1 MLMAMATKVEGF
13 DVLCSNLELDNFT
26 EMEKSAKT
34 IAKKLNSVYY
44 GEDSDDTSHLY
55 IVGSVGRKT
64 AIKGSSDL
72 DILFDLPSD
81 TYKKFDAYESNGQS
95 SLLQEVKGYLKERYP
110 RTDIS
115 GDGQVVV
122 IEFNHYTVELVP
134 GFKQLD
140 DRFKYPDTHDGGSW
154 KYTDPLPEQSAC
166 KECDDNSNGN
176 YFNFCHIIRKWKN
189 EQGFKFGGLLMD
201 TLVYDHFK
209 EKDFYSNSTFDDYF
223 DILKNL
229 LSFLGKQD
237 KARTYWYAIG
247 SNQKVMNSD
256 KGAFVDQANDAM
268 EIIDAVERDDDV
280 PSVLRKILG
289 KEYPAEQ
296 YVLKEA
302 AFAADSFTNTE
313 QFIQDLFPVDIRYS
327 LSLDCEVR
335 QNGFR
340 EKLLSAILR
349 DRQILRHNKQ
359 LEFFIDK
366 TDCPKPYDIY
376 WKVRNV
382 GSEAERRNCIRGQI
396 KKTNL
401 QTQREHTDFR
411 GSHFVECYLV
421 KNNVCVARA
430 HIDVPIGVA

>member
-1 MLMAMATKVEGF
+1 MAMATKVEGF

-26 EMEKSAKT
+26 EMEKSAKA

-189 EQGFKFGGLLMD
+189 EQGFKFGGLLID

-209 EKDFYSNSTFDDYF
+209 
-223 DILKNL
+223 
-229 LSFLGKQD
+229 
-237 KARTYWYAIG
+237 
-247 SNQKVMNSD
+247 
-256 KGAFVDQANDAM
+256 
-268 EIIDAVERDDDV
+268 
-280 PSVLRKILG
+280 
-289 KEYPAEQ
+289 
-296 YVLKEA
+296 
-302 AFAADSFTNTE
+302 
-313 QFIQDLFPVDIRYS
+313 
-327 LSLDCEVR
+327 
-335 QNGFR
+335 
-340 EKLLSAILR
+340 
-349 DRQILRHNKQ
+349 
-359 LEFFIDK
+359 
-366 TDCPKPYDIY
+366 
-376 WKVRNV
+376 
-382 GSEAERRNCIRGQI
+382 
-396 KKTNL
+396 
-401 QTQREHTDFR
+401 
-411 GSHFVECYLV
+411 
-421 KNNVCVARA
+421 
-430 HIDVPIGVA
+430 

>member
-1 MLMAMATKVEGF
+1 
-13 DVLCSNLELDNFT
+13 
-26 EMEKSAKT
+26 
-34 IAKKLNSVYY
+34 
-44 GEDSDDTSHLY
+44 
-55 IVGSVGRKT
+55 
-64 AIKGSSDL
+64 
-72 DILFDLPSD
+72 
-81 TYKKFDAYESNGQS
+81 
-95 SLLQEVKGYLKERYP
+95 
-110 RTDIS
+110 
-115 GDGQVVV
+115 
-122 IEFNHYTVELVP
+122 
-134 GFKQLD
+134 
-140 DRFKYPDTHDGGSW
+140 
-154 KYTDPLPEQSAC
+154 
-166 KECDDNSNGN
+166 
-176 YFNFCHIIRKWKN
+176 
-189 EQGFKFGGLLMD
+189 MD

-247 SNQKVMNSD
+247 SNQQVMNSD